1 MKNRFTRALVFSL
14 MTALA
19 PFVLASLSSGSIM
32 QSVRAQT
39 PTHAPGP
46 RQKKEGETQPAAAKK
61 PNEATGKLP
70 VVREMDLAALKK
82 LLQRDATTT
91 GARPLLVNFWAT
103 WCEPCREEFP
113 DLVKIDEQYG
123 AARLDFIT
131 ISLDDVSDI
140 EKGVPQYLQQMRARM
155 PAYLLN
161 VDDPETVINLVDP
174 KWTGAMPATFL
185 FDAHGALVFKH
196 TGRIKPDELRTAI
209 EAVVSVK

>member
-1 MKNRFTRALVFSL
+1 MKNRFTRALVLSL

-19 PFVLASLSSGSIM
+19 CILAPSSRSSIW
-32 QSVRAQT
+32 QSVKAQT
-39 PTHAPGP
+39 PAPSNS
-46 RQKKEGETQPAAAKK
+46 QKKEGEAKPATKT

-82 LLQRDATTT
+82 ILQRDTG

-123 AARLDFIT
+123 AGKLDFIT
-131 ISLDDVSDI
+131 VSLDDVSDI

-161 VDDPETVINLVDP
+161 VDDPEGVINLVDP

-185 FDAHGALVFKH
+185 FDSHGALVFKH

-209 EAVVSVK
+209 EAVVAAK